1 MKNLLIFFILMAFAF
16 QIQGQKEEKA
26 KIILKEVSD
35 KTKSYASI
43 KLQFLYISENKAQK
57 SVDTTKGLIYIK
69 GSMFKLF
76 FSGNEILSDGKT
88 VWTHQVDINEI
99 TITEPDPKDE
109 SSLNP
114 TNILNVYEK
123 GFKYKFMGEF
133 SAKGQTFYQIDLY
146 PEQPKSK
153 NYSIVKLKIDK
164 AKNQL
169 QSIKM
174 VGKDGVDNTI
184 ELIEFVPN
192 VKVVDTMFKF
202 DPTKYPKN
210 VEINDMRE

>member
-1 MKNLLIFFILMAFAF
+1 MKNLLIFFVLVAFAF
-16 QIQGQKEEKA
+16 QIQGQKDEKA
-26 KIILKEVSD
+26 KTILKDVSD
-35 KTKSYASI
+35 KTKTYASI
-43 KLQFLYISENKAQK
+43 KLQFLYISENKAEK
-57 SVDTTKGLIYIK
+57 SIDTTKGLIYIK
-69 GSMFKLF
+69 GNMFKLF
-76 FSGNEILSDGKT
+76 FGGNEILSDGKT
-88 VWTHQVDINEI
+88 VWTHQVEINEI
-99 TITEPDPKDE
+99 TITEPDPNDE
-109 SSLNP
+109 NALNP
-114 TNILNVYEK
+114 SNILNVYEK

-146 PEQPKSK
+146 PEQPKAK

-184 ELIEFVPN
+184 ELIEFIPN

-210 VEINDMRE
+210 VDINDMRG